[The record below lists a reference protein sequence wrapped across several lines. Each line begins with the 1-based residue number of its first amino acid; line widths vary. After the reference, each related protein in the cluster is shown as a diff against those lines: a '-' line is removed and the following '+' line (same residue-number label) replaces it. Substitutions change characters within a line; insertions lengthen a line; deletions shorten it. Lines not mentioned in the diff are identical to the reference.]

1 MQSRCKL
8 LCECRLAWT
17 VTQDKSSVNVEDRNV
32 FDLFFSDHKSEKSR
46 TDFESTTYCGA
57 HSNVAKTLANRKE
70 TNAADFFDKL
80 MQEAGAGTVMKRYTK
95 PIHLQE
101 LKPHR
106 RADSSLALINVVF
119 LLLLFLLVS
128 GTLRP
133 PCRVLPEDFH

>member
-1 MQSRCKL
+1 
-8 LCECRLAWT
+8 
-17 VTQDKSSVNVEDRNV
+17 
-32 FDLFFSDHKSEKSR
+32 
-46 TDFESTTYCGA
+46 
-57 HSNVAKTLANRKE
+57 
-70 TNAADFFDKL
+70 
-80 MQEAGAGTVMKRYTK
+80 MKRYTK

-133 PCRVLPEDFH
+133 PLPEGFDWAETQQNDGSGKLEGSLVLDRAGTVWFDGEVLAYDALGPFLEARQSDRTHMVVQVDKRARMEAISALADRLKAGGVKRLTLMTVEAGAP

>member
-1 MQSRCKL
+1 
-8 LCECRLAWT
+8 
-17 VTQDKSSVNVEDRNV
+17 
-32 FDLFFSDHKSEKSR
+32 
-46 TDFESTTYCGA
+46 
-57 HSNVAKTLANRKE
+57 
-70 TNAADFFDKL
+70 
-80 MQEAGAGTVMKRYTK
+80 MKRYTK

-133 PCRVLPEDFH
+133 PLPEGFDWAETQQDNGSGKLDGSLVLDREGTVWFDGEILTDEDFGPFLEAWTPDRSRMVVQVDKRTRMEAVSALAGRLKAGGVKQLTLMTVEAGAP

>member
-1 MQSRCKL
+1 
-8 LCECRLAWT
+8 
-17 VTQDKSSVNVEDRNV
+17 
-32 FDLFFSDHKSEKSR
+32 
-46 TDFESTTYCGA
+46 
-57 HSNVAKTLANRKE
+57 
-70 TNAADFFDKL
+70 
-80 MQEAGAGTVMKRYTK
+80 MKRYTK

-133 PCRVLPEDFH
+133 PLPETYLRHLAIWSPRARA

>member
-1 MQSRCKL
+1 
-8 LCECRLAWT
+8 
-17 VTQDKSSVNVEDRNV
+17 
-32 FDLFFSDHKSEKSR
+32 
-46 TDFESTTYCGA
+46 
-57 HSNVAKTLANRKE
+57 
-70 TNAADFFDKL
+70 
-80 MQEAGAGTVMKRYTK
+80 MKRYTK

-133 PCRVLPEDFH
+133 PLPEGFDWAETQQNDGSGKLEGSLVLDRAGTVWFDGEVLAYDDLGPFLEARQSWMGYSKKV

>member
-1 MQSRCKL
+1 
-8 LCECRLAWT
+8 
-17 VTQDKSSVNVEDRNV
+17 
-32 FDLFFSDHKSEKSR
+32 
-46 TDFESTTYCGA
+46 
-57 HSNVAKTLANRKE
+57 
-70 TNAADFFDKL
+70 
-80 MQEAGAGTVMKRYTK
+80 MKRYTK

-133 PCRVLPEDFH
+133 PLPEGFDWAETAQDTGSGNLQGSLVLDRDGAVWFEGERLDTAALLAFLDTVAETSPHLAVQVDKRARMEAVSALAARLKASGIRQVTLMTVEAGGS

>member
-1 MQSRCKL
+1 
-8 LCECRLAWT
+8 
-17 VTQDKSSVNVEDRNV
+17 
-32 FDLFFSDHKSEKSR
+32 
-46 TDFESTTYCGA
+46 
-57 HSNVAKTLANRKE
+57 
-70 TNAADFFDKL
+70 
-80 MQEAGAGTVMKRYTK
+80 MKRYTK

-133 PCRVLPEDFH
+133 PLPEGFDWAETQQNDGSGKLEGSLVLDRAGTVWLDGEVLAYDDLGPFLEARQSDRTHMVVQVDKRTRMEAISALADRLKAGGVKRLTLMTVEAGAP

>member
-1 MQSRCKL
+1 
-8 LCECRLAWT
+8 
-17 VTQDKSSVNVEDRNV
+17 
-32 FDLFFSDHKSEKSR
+32 
-46 TDFESTTYCGA
+46 
-57 HSNVAKTLANRKE
+57 
-70 TNAADFFDKL
+70 
-80 MQEAGAGTVMKRYTK
+80 MKRYTK

-133 PCRVLPEDFH
+133 PLPEGFDWAETQQNDGSGKLEGSLVLDRAGTVWFDGEVLAYDDLGPFLEARQSDRTHMVVQVDKRARMEAISALADRLKAGGVKRLTLMTVEAGAP

>member
-1 MQSRCKL
+1 
-8 LCECRLAWT
+8 
-17 VTQDKSSVNVEDRNV
+17 
-32 FDLFFSDHKSEKSR
+32 
-46 TDFESTTYCGA
+46 
-57 HSNVAKTLANRKE
+57 
-70 TNAADFFDKL
+70 
-80 MQEAGAGTVMKRYTK
+80 MKRYTK

-133 PCRVLPEDFH
+133 PLPEGFDWAETQQNDGSGKLEGSLVLDRAGTVWFDGEVLAYDDLDPFLEARQSDRLHMVVQVDKRTRMEAVSALADRLKAGGVKRLTLMTVEAGAP

>member
-1 MQSRCKL
+1 
-8 LCECRLAWT
+8 
-17 VTQDKSSVNVEDRNV
+17 
-32 FDLFFSDHKSEKSR
+32 
-46 TDFESTTYCGA
+46 
-57 HSNVAKTLANRKE
+57 
-70 TNAADFFDKL
+70 
-80 MQEAGAGTVMKRYTK
+80 MKRYTK

-133 PCRVLPEDFH
+133 PLPEGFDWAETQQNDGSGKLEGSLVLDRAGTVWFDGEVLAYDDLGSFLEARQSDGTHMVVQVDKRTRMEAISALADRLKAGGVKRLTLMTVEAGAP

>member
-1 MQSRCKL
+1 
-8 LCECRLAWT
+8 
-17 VTQDKSSVNVEDRNV
+17 
-32 FDLFFSDHKSEKSR
+32 
-46 TDFESTTYCGA
+46 
-57 HSNVAKTLANRKE
+57 
-70 TNAADFFDKL
+70 
-80 MQEAGAGTVMKRYTK
+80 MKRYTK

-133 PCRVLPEDFH
+133 PLPEGFDWAETQQNDGSGKLEGSLVLDRAGTVWFDGEVLAYDDLGSFLEARQSDRLHMVVQVDKRTRMEAVSALADRLKAGGVKRLTLMTVEAGAP